1 MKHQLIVA
9 SLLLLATGLNGKNE
23 VEALVAFNNLK
34 RRHETD
40 WLKFKTEAAAEAD
53 KIVSQIFNDLMAAE
67 NRELQVLAADN
78 DCTEQASNVA
88 LHQKLVDKMA
98 LHLQHVQKWDA
109 YVCEWYKRGEGL
121 CAKNKKELLKFKQD
135 HGLVAHESGN
145 LKKAK

>member
-1 MKHQLIVA
+1 
-9 SLLLLATGLNGKNE
+9 
-23 VEALVAFNNLK
+23 
-34 RRHETD
+34 
-40 WLKFKTEAAAEAD
+40 
-53 KIVSQIFNDLMAAE
+53 MAAE

-98 LHLQHVQKWDA
+98 LLYNMSKNWVA

-121 CAKNKKELLKFKQD
+121 CTKNKKELLKFKQD